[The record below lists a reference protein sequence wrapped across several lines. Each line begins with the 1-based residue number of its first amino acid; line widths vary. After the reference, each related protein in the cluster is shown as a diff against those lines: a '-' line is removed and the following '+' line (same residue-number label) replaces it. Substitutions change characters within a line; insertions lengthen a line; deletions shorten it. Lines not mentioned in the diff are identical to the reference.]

1 MRAELAEAA
10 TGVRKPDLTLANV
23 NLVNV
28 LTEEVEEQV
37 SISVY
42 RGRVVYVGRSP
53 PEAKL
58 HVDAKGAYAIPGLID
73 SHIHIESSMLSVR
86 RFAEAVLPHGTTAV
100 FTDPHE
106 IANVLG
112 LSGVKLILEE
122 SEGIPLKVYVEVPSC
137 VPAAPGLETYGAEL
151 TPGDVAKA
159 LGWER
164 VVGLAEVMSYP
175 AVIAGEPSVHEK
187 IRAALSANLA
197 VEGHAPSL
205 TGRELAAYIASG
217 VQSDHECTSGEEA
230 LEKARRGMWIEARE
244 GSTMRNLASLLPELA
259 KHPASLEQCTLA
271 SDDREVLDLLTKGH
285 MDHVVNRAIELGLD
299 PVKAVKLASLNPARR
314 FRLDHEI
321 GCIAPGR
328 RADILLCTSLSPLRV
343 EEVYADGK
351 LVAKSGELAARIPEF
366 KHPSYALNT
375 IKAKLPA
382 PELIAVKAG
391 IDRGACKARVIEVK
405 EGEAYT
411 RMLVKELEVKAG
423 LVQPSIEEDVLLATV
438 VERHRA
444 SGSFSVGFVSGF
456 RLERGAIASSIGHDS
471 HNLTSVG
478 ADSASIHTALKAVA
492 EMQGGLAVAEGSR
505 VLARLQ
511 LKLAGLMSTDPPSK
525 VADGL
530 RRVLEAARQLGCEMD
545 NPFMPLSFLPLPVIP
560 EARLTDKGLVD
571 ARGLRIVPV
580 VVEELPS

>member
-1 MRAELAEAA
+1 MRSELAEAA
-10 TGVRKPDLTLANV
+10 TGRRKPDITLANV
-23 NLVNV
+23 SLLNV
-28 LTEEVEEQV
+28 LTEEIEENT
-37 SISVY
+37 SISAY
-42 RGRVVYVGRSP
+42 RGRIVYVGRSP
-53 PEAKL
+53 PKARLE
-58 HVDAKGAYAIPGLID
+58 VDCEGAYAIPGLID

-122 SEGIPLKVYVEVPSC
+122 SESIPLKVYVEVPSC

-151 TPGDVAKA
+151 TPREVARA
-159 LGWER
+159 LSWKG

-175 AVIAGEPSVHEK
+175 AVIAGEPGIHEK

-217 VQSDHECTSGEEA
+217 VQSDHECTSGGEA

-244 GSTMRNLASLLPELA
+244 GSTMRNLAKLLPELA
-259 KHPASLEQCTLA
+259 KHPASLEYCTLA

-328 RADILLCTSLSPLRV
+328 RADILLCISLSPLRV
-343 EEVYADGK
+343 EGVYADGK
-351 LVAKSGELAARIPEF
+351 LVAKSGKLVAEIPEF

-375 IKAKLPA
+375 IRAKLPA

-391 IDRGACKARVIEVK
+391 VSRGACKVRVIEVK

-411 RMLVKELEVKAG
+411 RMLVKELKVEEG

-456 RLERGAIASSIGHDS
+456 KLERGAIASSIGHDS

-478 ADSASIHTALKAVA
+478 ADSASIYTALKAVA

-511 LKLAGLMSTDPPSK
+511 LRLAGLMSTDPPRK

-530 RRVLEAARQLGCEMD
+530 RRVLEAARELGCMMD
-545 NPFMPLSFLPLPVIP
+545 NPYMPLSFLPLPVIP

-571 ARGLRIVPV
+571 ARELRIVPV
-580 VVEELPS
+580 VIEELPS